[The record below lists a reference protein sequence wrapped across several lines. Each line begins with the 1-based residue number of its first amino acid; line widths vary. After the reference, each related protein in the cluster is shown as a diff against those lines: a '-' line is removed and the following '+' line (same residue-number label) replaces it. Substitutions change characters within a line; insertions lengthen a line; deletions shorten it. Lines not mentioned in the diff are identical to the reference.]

1 MNRSRSRI
9 LMMVVLV
16 GAGRVAR
23 GQSAEALVA
32 LGNKEHD
39 ARNATAALK
48 DYEAALAVDPNDY
61 LALTKAS
68 DEAVD
73 LGEFDPNADHRAALY
88 RSAEQYARRAVA
100 ANPHDAEGHFQLAAA
115 LGRNALTMGVRDR
128 VKLATEIRSE
138 ALAALAIDPKHS
150 GALHVMGVWNAEIMR
165 VNGLSR
171 AFARH
176 FLGAKVFDA
185 ANWEDAQKYLEQAVA
200 YDSTRIV
207 HRLDLAGVYAD
218 RDQRPKAVEQYEW
231 IARAPVIDYNDPN
244 YKSEAKRRL
253 ADLR

>member
-1 MNRSRSRI
+1 MYGFRSRI
-9 LMMVVLV
+9 LVMAVLL
-16 GAGRVAR
+16 GAGRVAH

-32 LGNKEHD
+32 QGNKDHD

-61 LALTKAS
+61 LALTKSS
-68 DEAVD
+68 DEAVA
-73 LGEFDPNADHRAALY
+73 LGEFEPNADRRTALY

-100 ANPHDAEGHFQLAAA
+100 ANPRDAEGHFQLAEA
-115 LGRNALTMGVRDR
+115 LGRNALSMGVRDR
-128 VKLATEIRSE
+128 IKLAGEIRSE

-176 FLGAKVFDA
+176 FLGGQIFDA
-185 ANWEDAQKYLEQAVA
+185 ANWDDAQKYLEQAVA

-207 HRLDLAGVYAD
+207 HRLDLAAVYAD
-218 RDQRPKAVEQYEW
+218 RDQRAKAIEQYEW
-231 IARAPVIDYNDPN
+231 IARAPIIDYNDPN
-244 YKSEAKRRL
+244 YKNEAKRRL
-253 ADLR
+253 TDLR